1 VEQSQIHSNVAILR
15 TGQQILERPRL
26 DRLFEKAMRFPCV
39 TVVAGAGYGKTQAV
53 YSFLRNYKAVVTW
66 LQLSE
71 RDNLRRRFWE
81 NFTQTIS
88 FHNPRLAAQLTEIG
102 LPDTDRKFERFMAL
116 PAENAVP
123 GMKYLFVYDDFHLL
137 RDRAVLR
144 FIRRSVLASFPS
156 VTSILISRQ
165 EPDIDPDDHGEK
177 KPAFRIGEEDLRF
190 GQEEIIAYFDR
201 LGIGISSGMAA
212 DIRDD
217 TEGWAFAI
225 HLLAL
230 TIKRGPAETAYARA
244 AMKLNVFKLIE
255 NEIWNRLSPELGK
268 FLIKLS
274 LIDHLSLE
282 LLKQMDP
289 DRKLTGEMMRI
300 GSFIRYDVY
309 QASFHIHHLFGEYLT
324 EKQEELTGEEKRETY
339 ARTAVWCAGNGL
351 NMDALTYYEKAG
363 DYDGVVNI
371 GMYLSQVIPMD
382 TGGYMLEIFNR
393 APEELFR
400 KNAAAGVVL
409 VRTMLSLGRFE
420 EAVNKAMEFIDMYE
434 KQEPTDFSCRLLSG
448 SYNNLGFWN
457 FVVCNTTRNYE
468 FPRYFER
475 GDHYSRLGSYVAQGP
490 VTSVSVSTFACRVAS
505 AEKGEIDVFIAA
517 LEAAVP
523 YVMHS
528 MNGCMYGLDD
538 LCKAEYAFF
547 RAALPESEG
556 FVNEALRKAG
566 EKRQYDIEHKALFY
580 LMRIALARGDRGKL
594 EDIIAR
600 LRAQLD
606 REEYTNRNIMHD
618 TAQGWFYAHIG
629 VTDRIARWLKN
640 DFEESDL
647 NSLIAGMETEVR
659 AKYQL
664 AEKKYPMALAS
675 VNNEENRFGMK
686 YFIFGRITMK
696 CLEAVCLYR
705 NGETAAAIEALE
717 EAYAMTA
724 PNGLDMFFIELG
736 KDMRVLAGAALREGT
751 KVIPQDWL
759 RKILNMS
766 AGYAKK
772 IFVIAEKYGT
782 KQGKEAEGGE
792 LSGRER
798 EILMGLSRGLTRKEL
813 AGDLSLSVNT
823 VKSVIKSIYNKLGA
837 VNLADAVRIAA
848 SMKILENGN
857 DGSETL

>member
-1 VEQSQIHSNVAILR
+1 
-15 TGQQILERPRL
+15 
-26 DRLFEKAMRFPCV
+26 MRFPFV
-39 TVVAGAGYGKTQAV
+39 MVVAGAGYGKTQAV

-81 NFTQTIS
+81 NFTRTIS
-88 FHNPRLAAQLTEIG
+88 LHDPQLAAKLTEIG

-116 PAENAVP
+116 PVEHSVP
-123 GMKYLFVYDDFHLL
+123 DMKYIFIYDDFHLL

-144 FIRRSVLASFPS
+144 FIRRSVLASFPH
-156 VTSILISRQ
+156 VTAILISRQ
-165 EPDIDPDDHGEK
+165 EPDIAPDDSGEK
-177 KPAFRIGEEDLRF
+177 KSAFRIGEEDLRF
-190 GQEEIIAYFDR
+190 SQEEIAAYFNR
-201 LGIGISSGMAA
+201 LDVGISPGMAA

-217 TEGWAFAI
+217 TEGWAFAV

-230 TIKRGPAETAYARA
+230 TIKRGPAEAAYARS

-255 NEIWNRLSPELGK
+255 NEIWNRLSPEMGK

-282 LLKQMDP
+282 LLKQLDP
-289 DRKLTGEMMRI
+289 DRKLIGEMTRI

-309 QASFHIHHLFGEYLT
+309 QASFQIHHLFGEYLA
-324 EKQEELTGEEKRETY
+324 ERQGELTGEEKREIY
-339 ARTAVWCAGNGL
+339 AKAAAWCAERGL

-371 GMYLSQVIPMD
+371 GLYMNQVIPRD
-382 TGGYMLEIFNR
+382 IGGYMLEIFNR

-400 KNAAAGVVL
+400 KNAVAGVVL
-409 VRTMLSLGRFE
+409 VRTMLSLGQFE
-420 EAVNKAMEFIDMYE
+420 EAVNRAMEFINMYE
-434 KQEPTDFSCRLLSG
+434 KQELTDFSCRLLSG
-448 SYNNLGFWN
+448 TYKNLGFWN
-457 FVVCNTTRNYE
+457 LIVCNTTRNYE

-475 GDHYSRLGSYVAQGP
+475 GDYYNRLGGYVVQGP
-490 VTSVSVSTFACRVAS
+490 VTSVNVSTFACRVAS
-505 AEKGEIDVFIAA
+505 AEKGEIDAFIAA
-517 LEAAVP
+517 VEAAVP
-523 YVMHS
+523 YVMRS

-556 FVNEALRKAG
+556 FANEALRKAG

-600 LRAQLD
+600 FHAQLD
-606 REEYTNRNIMHD
+606 QEEYANRNIMCDIAH
-618 TAQGWFYAHIG
+618 GWFYAHMG
-629 VTDRIARWLKN
+629 VTDRIAHWLKN

-647 NSLIAGMETEVR
+647 NSIIAGLETEIR
-659 AKYQL
+659 ARFQL

-705 NGETAAAIEALE
+705 NGETAAAIRALE
-717 EAYAMTA
+717 EAYVMTA

-751 KVIPQDWL
+751 GVIPQDWL
-759 RKILNMS
+759 RRILNMS

-772 IFVIAEKYGT
+772 IFVIAEKYGA
-782 KQGKEAEGGE
+782 KQGKEAGGGE

-798 EILMGLSRGLTRKEL
+798 EILMGLSRGLTGKEL

-837 VNLADAVRIAA
+837 LNRADAVRIAA

-857 DGSETL
+857 DGSGTP